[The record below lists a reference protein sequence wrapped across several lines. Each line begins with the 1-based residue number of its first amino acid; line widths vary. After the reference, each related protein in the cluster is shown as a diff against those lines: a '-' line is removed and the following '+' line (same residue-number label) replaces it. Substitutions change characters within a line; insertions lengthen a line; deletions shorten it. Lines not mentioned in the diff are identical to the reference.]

1 MAEKWLHGRKLSHE
15 EARVGP
21 NDIDC
26 VPDVCDVVHY
36 VDYVSSL
43 GRANWVSRLRT
54 DA

>member
-1 MAEKWLHGRKLSHE
+1 MAEKWLHGRNYLMKRHG
-15 EARVGP
+15 VGP

-36 VDYVSSL
+36 VDNVSSL

-54 DA
+54 DV